1 MSNMR
6 VNDRFERLS
15 TEEMASIPEG
25 YSAPLDASPS
35 ITLINDRRRGLWRRR
50 SVVILLRAALWILV
64 IALSIFPAAILYG
77 SFTGHDISN
86 HAFAAAAICCML
98 AMAALGIEGEMSWR
112 RG

>member
-6 VNDRFERLS
+6 INGRFEKLS
-15 TEEMASIPEG
+15 VEDKASIPNG

-35 ITLINDRRRGLWRRR
+35 IVLISDRKRGLLRRRG
-50 SVVILLRAALWILV
+50 IIHLLRAALWILV
-64 IALSIFPAAILYG
+64 IALSILPAAILYG

-98 AMAALGIEGEMSWR
+98 AMAALGVEGEMSWR